1 MATWSIAPDREL
13 SSDSGQLQ
21 KSFIQS
27 NSGNTLRSK
36 MSGLLASTIGMIR
49 PLDEKAM
56 AQARAR
62 QDELTKPQ
70 GSLGRLEELSIQLAG
85 IQGEPRPQINQKA
98 IITMAGD
105 HGVVAEGV
113 TLYPQEVTAQMIR
126 NFLRGGAGINIIAR
140 QIGARVIVVDMG
152 VAAGLEPDA
161 RLLSRKVAPGTM
173 NMCLG
178 PAMTDKQALKAIE
191 TGIEIVAAEVARGLD
206 IVATGDMGIGN
217 TTASSAICAVM
228 TGRPAA
234 EVTGRGT
241 GIGDAQLGH
250 KTAVIDKAL
259 AVNRPDSSQP
269 LAVLAKVGG
278 FEIGG
283 LAGVMLAAAAYRV
296 PVVLDGFISGAAA
309 LIATALAPG
318 LEDFLIAGHV
328 SAEAGHRLLL
338 SHLGLKPLLDL
349 NMRLGEGTGAALGIF
364 LAETAAKALSDM
376 FTFTEAGVSEKDKA
390 SQ

>member
-1 MATWSIAPDREL
+1 
-13 SSDSGQLQ
+13 
-21 KSFIQS
+21 
-27 NSGNTLRSK
+27 